1 MGTVNWNRVILGG
14 LVAGLIINI
23 CEFLVN
29 GLWLEKDWAAVM
41 TSLGKTGQMGP
52 EVIVA
57 FNVWG
62 FVMGIVAVWLY
73 AAIRPRYGAGPKTA
87 AIAAC
92 AVWIIGYFLA
102 GVAPVITGLFP
113 RADDGD
119 RDGCGP
125 GGGADRDSPGRAD
138 VQGRERSGFH
148 AGCGRGRRSLIREA
162 DLFEKFTKTRI
173 GADRIEQGVG
183 LERHEA
189 EIACGVGLVQEFKR
203 LLPVAEAN
211 MDRC

>member
-1 MGTVNWNRVILGG
+1 MGTLNWNRVILGG

-52 EVIVA
+52 EAIVA

-113 RADDGD
+113 ARMM
-119 RDGCGP
+119 
-125 GGGADRDSPGRAD
+125 
-138 VQGRERSGFH
+138 V
-148 AGCGRGRRSLIREA
+148 
-162 DLFEKFTKTRI
+162 I
-173 GADRIEQGVG
+173 GM
-183 LERHEA
+183 
-189 EIACGVGLVQEFKR
+189 GVGLVEVLIGTNLGARMYKEESAAGSMR
-203 LLPVAEAN
+203 AAAAAG
-211 MDRC
+211 D